1 MHGTFCSE
9 GNIFLEIG
17 TLTAVTYYP
26 TPKPRLFMS
35 TGATRHADQRVMIEE
50 AHARSR
56 THVIIH
62 VLAGQR
68 E

>member
-1 MHGTFCSE
+1 MHGTVCSE
-9 GNIFLEIG
+9 GNIFHEIG
-17 TLTAVTYYP
+17 TLTPVTYYP
-26 TPKPRLFMS
+26 TPSLGFFMS
-35 TGATRHADQRVMIEE
+35 TGATRHADQRVMMEE

-56 THVIIH
+56 MHVIIH